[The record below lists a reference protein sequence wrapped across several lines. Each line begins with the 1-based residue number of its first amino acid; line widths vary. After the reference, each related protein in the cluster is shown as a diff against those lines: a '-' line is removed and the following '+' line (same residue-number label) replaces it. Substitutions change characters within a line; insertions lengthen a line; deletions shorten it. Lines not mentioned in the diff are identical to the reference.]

1 MFLSLDI
8 PPATSLL
15 ASLESTGG
23 QSVTSLGPGGGLPGL
38 DPLGDK
44 LYLGLEKALGRV
56 LEEALAGRV

>member
-1 MFLSLDI
+1 M
-8 PPATSLL
+8 
-15 ASLESTGG
+15 TG
-23 QSVTSLGPGGGLPGL
+23 LGPGGGLPGL